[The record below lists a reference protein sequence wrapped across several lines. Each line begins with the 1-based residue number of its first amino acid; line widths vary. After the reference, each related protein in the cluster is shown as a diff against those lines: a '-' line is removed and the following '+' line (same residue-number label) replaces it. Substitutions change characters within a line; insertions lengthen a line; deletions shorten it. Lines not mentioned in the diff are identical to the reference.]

1 MGKMSDMLIDG
12 STNEEMKSMIDN
24 ARAQHDSGYIQFL
37 EEQLE
42 KAETLIRRIKD
53 MADDEVKVSIQESM
67 ASSYIDNYYNDK
79 K

>member
-12 STNEEMKSMIDN
+12 STNEEMKGMIDN
-24 ARAQHDSGYIQFL
+24 AKAQHDSGYIQFL

-67 ASSYIDNYYNDK
+67 VSSYINNYYNDK

>member
-1 MGKMSDMLIDG
+1 MGKVKDLFLNNA
-12 STNEEMKSMIDN
+12 TNEEMNSMIDN
-24 ARAQHDSGYIQFL
+24 ARDQHTEGYILFL

-42 KAETLIRRIKD
+42 KAETLIKRIKD

-67 ASSYIDNYYNDK
+67 VSSYIDNYYNDK

>member
-1 MGKMSDMLIDG
+1 MGKMSDMLINGATD
-12 STNEEMKSMIDN
+12 EEMSAMIDN
-24 ARAQHDSGYIQFL
+24 ARNQHTEGYIQFL

-42 KAETLIRRIKD
+42 KAEILIKRIKD

-67 ASSYIDNYYNDK
+67 VSSYIDNYYNDK